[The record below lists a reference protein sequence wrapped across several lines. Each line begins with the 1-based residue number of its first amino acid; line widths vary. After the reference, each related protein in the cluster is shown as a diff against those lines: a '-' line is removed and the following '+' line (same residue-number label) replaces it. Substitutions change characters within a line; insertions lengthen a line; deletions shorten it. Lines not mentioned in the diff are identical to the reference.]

1 MDRLLS
7 ALVNLSRHS
16 LPLFAAAAGNIPSLR
31 GYWWTEL
38 CRIRWPLVFRGI
50 FHKAKPMFKLCSEL
64 QGAGGSEIR
73 DESVVSDPAR
83 NPVPS
88 VASSVKKATARRMR
102 PRLFTPYEMAAR
114 LAPPS
119 QGFTFR
125 DYLIYNANVA
135 SKKGGL
141 GV

>member
-1 MDRLLS
+1 
-7 ALVNLSRHS
+7 
-16 LPLFAAAAGNIPSLR
+16 
-31 GYWWTEL
+31 
-38 CRIRWPLVFRGI
+38 
-50 FHKAKPMFKLCSEL
+50 MFKLCSEL
-64 QGAGGSEIR
+64 QGAGGPEIR

-83 NPVPS
+83 NPLPT
-88 VASSVKKATARRMR
+88 ASSVKKAVARRMR